1 MPGPNIKKVY
11 IEYVMMDT
19 MQISFEHYISEDEF
33 HSPPIWYVGKT
44 RRFGGK
50 SVWPLGPMFAVNVLL
65 KLPDLQFI
73 QF

>member
-1 MPGPNIKKVY
+1 
-11 IEYVMMDT
+11 